1 MSFVESLKI
10 AINASENFSQIQQNS
25 ENWSLPY
32 IDFYN
37 QNFSQNEKTFSQNE
51 KISRDFAIYLTL
63 KNLGVNLEHKNTADL
78 KNFPDVKNNSIFAKY
93 IAFAK
98 ATGISSGYDN
108 GNFRPNNNISRGEF
122 TKIIWKTLR
131 ENKEEILQKYNNLP
145 NIEKNSINTGVTVVS
160 VSDGDTI
167 TVNDNEQIHKLRIL
181 GLDTPESFD
190 TRFGYVECYGKEA
203 SDYVK
208 NYLPIGTTV
217 DVTYNGNDKYNRDLA
232 SISIG

>member
-1 MSFVESLKI
+1 M
-10 AINASENFSQIQQNS
+10 
-25 ENWSLPY
+25 
-32 IDFYN
+32 
-37 QNFSQNEKTFSQNE
+37 
-51 KISRDFAIYLTL
+51 
-63 KNLGVNLEHKNTADL
+63 EHKNTADL

-93 IAFAK
+93 TAFAK

-131 ENKEEILQKYNNLP
+131 ENKEEILQKYNSLP
-145 NIEKNSINTGVTVVS
+145 IIEEGSINTGVTVVS